1 MKNFKF
7 FFLEVYWIGLFALLS
22 IFSVKFIWWFHSFN
36 TILFYIISFWL
47 LYYDFKTFIQNIS
60 LTKSSYNL
68 YKSLN
73 TNNSNLKLYWFIFRF
88 VVVFIFILLY
98 LFKHIV
104 LLSIRSD
111 LYEGFKIIGLVAFIG
126 FIMVNYYRLSIMYLK
141 DL

>member
-1 MKNFKF
+1 MKNIKF
-7 FFLEVYWIGLFALLS
+7 FFLEVYWVGLFALIL
-22 IFSVKFIWWFHSFN
+22 ILSVKFIWWFHSFN

-47 LYYDFKTFIQNIS
+47 LYYDFKTVIQNIS
-60 LTKSSYNL
+60 LTKSSYDL

-88 VVVFIFILLY
+88 VAVFVFILLY

-111 LYEGFKIIGLVAFIG
+111 LYYGFKIIGLVALIG
-126 FIMVNYYRLSIMYLK
+126 FVIVNYYRLSIMYLK